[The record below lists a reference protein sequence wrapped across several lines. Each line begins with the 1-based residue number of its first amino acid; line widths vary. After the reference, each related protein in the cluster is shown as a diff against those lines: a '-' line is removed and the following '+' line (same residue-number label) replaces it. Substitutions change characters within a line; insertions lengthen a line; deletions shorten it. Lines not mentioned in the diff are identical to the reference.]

1 MPIPSRLEV
10 SFGQYAK
17 SLLDEALAKLPS
29 QFLTSCMLRQLVA
42 VFVGE
47 VQELYAA
54 VLDMQR
60 GRTLYAAEAAN
71 LDALGR
77 IVGEERAPYQ
87 YSDSHWF
94 AFDRMGQAWDSTP
107 WWCRDAPLVEY
118 IPAEDPV
125 YRTNILTRIIANHT
139 LVASVPE
146 LDGLIRLVA
155 GNSVSFEKTGPI
167 ARKQVPDSRRLR
179 RSYFPTNLVK
189 LTTAVTTRR
198 VDDEYAVPYPATLHV
213 SGYIV
218 FVPVSFFSFD
228 KSNVQRWDSGR
239 WASKGNLFL

>member
-17 SLLDEALAKLPS
+17 SLIDEALAKLPS

-42 VFVGE
+42 VLVGE
-47 VQELYAA
+47 VQELYDA

-60 GRTLYAAEAAN
+60 ERTLYAAEAAN

-155 GNSVSFEKTGPI
+155 GNSVSFEKTGPMQVRLI
-167 ARKQVPDSRRLR
+167 APSTI
-179 RSYFPTNLVK
+179 STTNLVK

-228 KSNVQRWDSGR
+228 KSNAQRWDSGR

>member
-1 MPIPSRLEV
+1 MSVPSRLEV

-17 SLLDEALAKLPS
+17 SLIDEALAKLPS
-29 QFLTSCMLRQLVA
+29 QFLTACVLRQFVA
-42 VFVGE
+42 AFVGE
-47 VQELYAA
+47 VQELYDA

-107 WWCRDAPLVEY
+107 WWCRDAPL
-118 IPAEDPV
+118 
-125 YRTNILTRIIANHT
+125 
-139 LVASVPE
+139 
-146 LDGLIRLVA
+146 IRLVA
-155 GNSVSFEKTGPI
+155 GNLVSFEKTGPM
-167 ARKQVPDSRRLR
+167 QVGLIVPSTI
-179 RSYFPTNLVK
+179 STTNLLR
-189 LTTAVTTRR
+189 LTTAINTRR
-198 VDDEYAVPYPATLHV
+198 VDDEYAVPYPATLNI

-218 FVPVSFFSFD
+218 FIPTNFFAFD
-228 KSNVQRWDSGR
+228 KSNAQRWDSGR
-239 WASKGNLFL
+239 WACKGTI

>member
-1 MPIPSRLEV
+1 
-10 SFGQYAK
+10 
-17 SLLDEALAKLPS
+17 
-29 QFLTSCMLRQLVA
+29 MLRQLVA

-47 VQELYAA
+47 VQELYDA

-107 WWCRDAPLVEY
+107 WWCRDAPLVEC

-155 GNSVSFEKTGPI
+155 GNSVSFEKTGPMQVRLI
-167 ARKQVPDSRRLR
+167 APSTI
-179 RSYFPTNLVK
+179 STTNLVK

-228 KSNVQRWDSGR
+228 KSNAQRWDSGR